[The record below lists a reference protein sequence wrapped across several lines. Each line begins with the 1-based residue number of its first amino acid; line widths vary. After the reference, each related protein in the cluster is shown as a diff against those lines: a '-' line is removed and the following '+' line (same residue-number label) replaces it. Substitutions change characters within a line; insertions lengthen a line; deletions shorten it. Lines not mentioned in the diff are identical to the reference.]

1 MVVTNGQ
8 SSMVSRRTFRCIKRS
23 ATGGTDPL
31 EGSIHS
37 KKGGGGLSHPVTGST
52 GAFNRIEPSFP
63 GASSMSAATTPAE
76 HTPEL
81 LHCPC
86 IPNHGR

>member
-1 MVVTNGQ
+1 MVVINGQ
-8 SSMVSRRTFRCIKRS
+8 SQNLPMYQALRNGGHRPPRRQ
-23 ATGGTDPL
+23 
-31 EGSIHS
+31 HS
-37 KKGGGGLSHPVTGST
+37 QQEGGGGLSHPVTGST